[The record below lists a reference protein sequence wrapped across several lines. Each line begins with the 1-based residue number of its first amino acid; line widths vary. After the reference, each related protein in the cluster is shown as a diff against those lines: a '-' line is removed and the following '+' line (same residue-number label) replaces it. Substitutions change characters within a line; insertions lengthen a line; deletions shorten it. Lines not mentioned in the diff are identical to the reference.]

1 MKENGKDHKLVWKER
16 AMNFVSN
23 VVANEPIPDVKPEL
37 KKEGWEI
44 NKEENQRKI
53 SHQFKQEET
62 TPHRDGHGV
71 APELSLS
78 EILSN
83 KLRLKPTSLPTRAQ
97 DGKTSVYK
105 GMCLEADTP
114 AHLALQTLFNRHKG
128 NLTTLA
134 GAVKVQY
141 PQYYLD
147 ESKLL
152 NRMPTK
158 AKMFAWQCV
167 EGYYCSD
174 ETVENDDDGVDPTH
188 RALVLENLKIQQLDP
203 LKAESIVRKITE
215 PFGTVASLKLP
226 KEAGQ
231 STVVIFSTAKEAKT
245 AELNLNGLDVDGV
258 VLVARVLMVSIS
270 DTCQTK
276 KKGSSTKKG
285 TGGSSSRQR
294 LLATNF
300 NMRRPELQ

>member
-1 MKENGKDHKLVWKER
+1 
-16 AMNFVSN
+16 MNLAFDVD
-23 VVANEPIPDVKPEL
+23 ANNNPEL

-71 APELSLS
+71 APEVSLS

-83 KLRLKPTSLPTRAQ
+83 KLRLKPTSPPTRAQ

-152 NRMPTK
+152 NRMPTT
-158 AKMFAWQCV
+158 AKTFAWQCV

-174 ETVENDDDGVDPTH
+174 ETVETATVVVAGIDDDDDGIDPTH

-203 LKAESIVRKITE
+203 LKAESIVRRIAE

-231 STVVIFSTAKEAKT
+231 STVIVFSTGKEAKT

-276 KKGSSTKKG
+276 KKSGSTKKG

>member
-1 MKENGKDHKLVWKER
+1 
-16 AMNFVSN
+16 MNLAFDVD
-23 VVANEPIPDVKPEL
+23 ANNNPEL

-141 PQYYLD
+141 PQYCLD

-152 NRMPTK
+152 NRMPTT
-158 AKMFAWQCV
+158 AKTFAWQCV

-174 ETVENDDDGVDPTH
+174 ETVETATVVVAGIDDDDDDDGIDPTH

-203 LKAESIVRKITE
+203 LKAESIVRRIAE

-231 STVVIFSTAKEAKT
+231 STVIVFSTGKEAKT
-245 AELNLNGLDVDGV
+245 AELNLNGLDVGGV

-270 DTCQTK
+270 DPCQTK

-285 TGGSSSRQR
+285 TGGSSGRQR

>member
-1 MKENGKDHKLVWKER
+1 
-16 AMNFVSN
+16 MNLAFDVD
-23 VVANEPIPDVKPEL
+23 ANNNPEL

-83 KLRLKPTSLPTRAQ
+83 KLRLKPTSPPTRAQ

-152 NRMPTK
+152 NRMPTT
-158 AKMFAWQCV
+158 AKTFAWQCV
-167 EGYYCSD
+167 EGYYCSA
-174 ETVENDDDGVDPTH
+174 ETVETATVVVAGIDDDDGIDPTH

>member
-1 MKENGKDHKLVWKER
+1 
-16 AMNFVSN
+16 MNLAFDVD
-23 VVANEPIPDVKPEL
+23 ANNNPEL

-53 SHQFKQEET
+53 SHQFKQEEI

-83 KLRLKPTSLPTRAQ
+83 KLRLKPTSPPTRAQ

-152 NRMPTK
+152 NRMPTT
-158 AKMFAWQCV
+158 AKTFAWQCV

-174 ETVENDDDGVDPTH
+174 ETVETATGIDDDDDDGIDPTH

-203 LKAESIVRKITE
+203 LRAESIVRKITE

-276 KKGSSTKKG
+276 KKKGLLITAEGTSTRAYKTKKPARG
-285 TGGSSSRQR
+285 
-294 LLATNF
+294 
-300 NMRRPELQ
+300 

>member
-1 MKENGKDHKLVWKER
+1 MVVKKKGWK
-16 AMNFVSN
+16 
-23 VVANEPIPDVKPEL
+23 
-37 KKEGWEI
+37 I

-53 SHQFKQEET
+53 SHQFKQDEI

-83 KLRLKPTSLPTRAQ
+83 KLRLKPTRLPTRAH

-114 AHLALQTLFNRHKG
+114 EHLALQTLFNRHKG

-141 PQYYLD
+141 PHYYLD

-152 NRMPTK
+152 NRMPTT
-158 AKMFAWQCV
+158 AKTFAWQCV
-167 EGYYCSD
+167 EGYYCSA
-174 ETVENDDDGVDPTH
+174 ETVETATGSDDDDDGIDPAH
-188 RALVLENLKIQQLDP
+188 RALALENLNIQQLDP

-226 KEAGQ
+226 TEAGQ
-231 STVVIFSTAKEAKT
+231 STVVIFSTGKEAKT
-245 AELNLNGLDVDGV
+245 AEYSLNGLDVGGV

-276 KKGSSTKKG
+276 TKRGSTMKG
-285 TGGSSSRQR
+285 TGGSSSRLR
-294 LLATNF
+294 LLANNF
-300 NMRRPELQ
+300 NMRRPKLQ